1 MLKEFQDMNTAGR
14 KRILFIVQHR
24 FNRSPGQRYRC
35 EQYIKY
41 LEAAGFECVYSP
53 LIATKEEDIALYN
66 SQSLFDKA
74 KIFAKGFARRLNDV
88 LRAPN
93 FDIIFVYREAF
104 MTGSVFFEKLL
115 KKSGAKII
123 LDFDDAIWLS
133 TVSEA
138 NKSLQ
143 WLKKPEKV
151 NDIIRLSD
159 LVIVGN
165 AYLAEYAGKFSNN
178 VMVFPSTIDLD
189 YYKIPQ
195 RAEYKT
201 IGKVVIGWS
210 GSHTTVEHFE
220 TIIPVLKTLKAK
232 YGDTI
237 EFVVYGDPHYKNA
250 ELGIQGLAWSFDT
263 EVATVAAFDIG
274 IMPLPNDQWSKGKC
288 AMKGLMYMGL
298 QVPAVLSG
306 VGMNNDVIDNGKNG
320 FLANTEDEWIEKLS
334 LLIESPALRNE
345 LGKAGRLTI
354 EQRFSAQALNAEYV
368 NAFKELI
375 KV

>member
-1 MLKEFQDMNTAGR
+1 MNTPGK

-53 LIATKEEDIALYN
+53 LIATKEEDFALYN
-66 SQSLFDKA
+66 SQSLLDKA
-74 KIFAKGFARRLNDV
+74 KIFAKGFARRVKDAW
-88 LRAPN
+88 RARN
-93 FDIIFVYREAF
+93 FDIIFIYREAF

-115 KKSGAKII
+115 RKSGAKII

-133 TVSEA
+133 TISEA

-143 WLKKPEKV
+143 WLKNPEKV

-165 AYLAEYAGKFSNN
+165 AYLAEYAKKFNSN

-189 YYKIPQ
+189 YYKIPLP
-195 RAEYKT
+195 AENKAHS
-201 IGKVVIGWS
+201 KVVIGWS

-220 TIIPVLKTLKAK
+220 TIIPVLKTLRSK
-232 YGDTI
+232 YGDEV
-237 EFVVYGDPHYKNA
+237 EFVVYGDPHYKNT
-250 ELGIQGLAWSFDT
+250 ELGINGLAWSFDT
-263 EVATVAAFDIG
+263 EVSTIAAFDIG
-274 IMPLPNDQWSKGKC
+274 IMPLPTDQWSKGKC

-306 VGMNNDVIDNGKNG
+306 VGMNNDVIEDGTNG
-320 FLANTEDEWIEKLS
+320 FLANTEDEWINKLS
-334 LLIESPALRNE
+334 LLIESPALRSD
-345 LGKAGRLTI
+345 LGKAGRVTI
-354 EQRFSAQALNAEYV
+354 EKRFSAQALNAEYV
-368 NAFKELI
+368 DAFKQII
-375 KV
+375 KN